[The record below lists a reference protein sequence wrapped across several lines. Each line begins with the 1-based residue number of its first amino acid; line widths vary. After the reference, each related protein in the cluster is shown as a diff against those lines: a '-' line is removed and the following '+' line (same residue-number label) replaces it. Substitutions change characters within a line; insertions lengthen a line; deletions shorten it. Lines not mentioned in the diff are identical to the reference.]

1 MLGGRDS
8 CDAMILAQNEMIK
21 LERDYYKE
29 ETIKFG
35 IILAA
40 IGFTLLFGLTIYYR
54 IYNV

>member
-1 MLGGRDS
+1 
-8 CDAMILAQNEMIK
+8 MILAQNEMIK

-40 IGFTLLFGLTIYYR
+40 IGFTLLFGLTFYYR